1 MTLLTISRRFL
12 MLHMRMSLQSCNLF
26 APPTKTQ
33 QRHSPLSS
41 DAMGNHKTP
50 SSRNLTSLTPRV
62 LARRLLLERM
72 NAPGAK
78 RMDDP
83 ILDTLT
89 PTVTHLRPGKQH
101 NKGQQTSHH
110 HHLRKLWFPSLLL
123 NLKRRNMA
131 WHSLQAQSIL
141 LLFS

>member
-1 MTLLTISRRFL
+1 
-12 MLHMRMSLQSCNLF
+12 MLHMRISLQRCNLF

-41 DAMGNHKTP
+41 DAMGNHKVL
-50 SSRNLTSLTPRV
+50 SSRNHTSLTLRV

-72 NAPGAK
+72 NARSAK
-78 RMDDP
+78 RMDFS

-89 PTVTHLRPGKQH
+89 PTVMHLRPGKQH

-110 HHLRKLWFPSLLL
+110 HLRKLWSPSLLL
-123 NLKRRNMA
+123 
-131 WHSLQAQSIL
+131 
-141 LLFS
+141 